1 MDQQEQKAQVGRP
14 RKHADS
20 RLAMNEHSRQYYQDH
35 AEAIRAA
42 RWARYAAQKQRAAV
56 GI

>member
-1 MDQQEQKAQVGRP
+1 MDQQEQKPQVGRP

-20 RLAMNEHSRQYYQDH
+20 RLAMNAYSHQYYQDH
-35 AEAIRAA
+35 ADAIRAA
-42 RWARYAAQKQRAAV
+42 RRARYAAQKQRAAV